1 MSDNDK
7 LAKEALK
14 FKPVQTK
21 KNKREK
27 ENWSHCVVIVMN
39 FKQIVCFRS
48 KMNHIL

>member
-27 ENWSHCVVIVMN
+27 EN
-39 FKQIVCFRS
+39 
-48 KMNHIL
+48 